1 MKALRPMG
9 SHEQDFNIELIRII
23 EDRLECD
30 TSDAQ
35 GIAMVK
41 QDEIDFAYNEGKT
54 PEEAFN
60 SIFAQ

>member
-1 MKALRPMG
+1 MKALRPMD
-9 SHEQDFNIELIRII
+9 SHEAEWNADLIYII
-23 EDRLECD
+23 EVELEAD

-41 QDEIDFAYNEGKT
+41 QDEIDILYEEGKT

-60 SIFAQ
+60 SIFA